1 MSFEGIVGYCISKSL
16 PRPEERVVTST
27 PTELDLKIR
36 KVENR
41 LKLQREIAKLE
52 REIAQ
57 LKAKKS
63 PA

>member
-1 MSFEGIVGYCISKSL
+1 
-16 PRPEERVVTST
+16 
-27 PTELDLKIR
+27 
-36 KVENR
+36 VENR

-63 PA
+63 PAWLGGWG